1 MDGPPLSTGGVN
13 EEEHMTSDQHAGD
26 LGFIDGGRRE
36 PRIAIVGA
44 GFGGIAAAV
53 TLKRAGL
60 TDFVVYEKS
69 AGPGGVWWDSRYPGA
84 EVDTPT
90 HIYSYSFKRFDWTRS
105 HARQAELQRYLEETI
120 DEFGIRRH
128 FVFGTEV
135 AKVVWNETA
144 RTWSLHRGGVV
155 ETFDYVVLAVGILN
169 VPAIP
174 SWPGMAEFAGPM
186 FHTSRWEAE
195 HDLTGK
201 RVAIV
206 GTGSTAAQVV
216 PNLARAADHV
226 YVFQREPGWINPKP
240 ITVYD
245 EAERKALKSRLRYRL
260 ERIRAYRSS
269 AASRQGGDIHRPG
282 TPANLEAMAR
292 CQAFIDEV
300 FADRPDLAK
309 AVTPDYPYFGKRPIK
324 DSNFYEALKRDNVE
338 LIPVPVERV
347 TADGVIDAEG
357 AHHAIDLLVLSTGF
371 QPSKYL
377 SQIAVY
383 GQDGLDIQD
392 EWQGTP
398 QAYLGIMVP
407 GFPNLFMMYGPN
419 TNSPVIVFMHELQA
433 KFMVGA
439 IASARRWRAPK
450 IEVRRWVHRRYNA
463 WLQSAMEGS
472 VWATANNYFKSSTG
486 RVVTQWPVSPTVYWA
501 LARFTR
507 PLAVTVKRR

>member
-1 MDGPPLSTGGVN
+1 MIP
-13 EEEHMTSDQHAGD
+13 DQHADD
-26 LGFIDGGRRE
+26 LGYLDAGRRE
-36 PRIAIVGA
+36 PRIAVIGA

-53 TLKRAGL
+53 KLKLAGL

-105 HARQAELQRYLEETI
+105 HAQQAELQRYLEETI
-120 DEFGIRRH
+120 DEFAIRRH
-128 FVFGTEV
+128 FVFDTEV
-135 AKVVWNETA
+135 DKVVWNDST
-144 RTWSLHRGGVV
+144 RTWSLYRAGAV

-174 SWPGMAEFAGPM
+174 TWPGLADFTGPA
-186 FHTSRWEAE
+186 FHTSRWEPG
-195 HDLTGK
+195 HDITGK
-201 RVAIV
+201 RVAVV

-216 PNLARAADHV
+216 PNLARDAKQV

-240 ITVYD
+240 VTVYD
-245 EAERKALKSRLRYRL
+245 ESERRALRSRLRYRL
-260 ERIRAYRSS
+260 ERIRAYRAS

-282 TPANLEAMAR
+282 TPANLEAMGR
-292 CQAFIDEV
+292 CEAFISEA

-324 DSNFYEALKRDNVE
+324 DSNFYQALKRDNVE
-338 LIPVPVERV
+338 LVPVPVERV
-347 TADGVIDAEG
+347 TEDGVVDADGV
-357 AHHAIDLLVLSTGF
+357 HRVVDLLVLSTGF

-377 SQIAVY
+377 SQIDVY
-383 GQDGLDIQD
+383 GQDGRDIQD

-433 KFMVGA
+433 DFLVGA
-439 IASARRWRAPK
+439 IRTGRRLRAPK
-450 IEVRRWVHRRYNA
+450 IEVRRWVYRRYNA
-463 WLQSAMEGS
+463 WLQSEMDGS
-472 VWATANNYFKSSTG
+472 VWATANNYFKSATG

-501 LARFTR
+501 LAKLTR
-507 PLAVTVKRR
+507 PLAVSVKRH